1 MIKQTWNINEAE
13 KSRIL
18 NLHESATK
26 QQYLVL
32 EQPITTNKTTSQS
45 STTFPKQNVG
55 NQFKFGEYQS
65 DIVKNYIKELKPKI
79 DEFIQNSG
87 GEQFVVN
94 INAGESNVT
103 NPKGFESKGS
113 LALARANS
121 VKNYFQEIF
130 PELIKKGILTIK
142 TPTEA
147 NQVMLGKTPYDKTKG
162 DNKNPEKIKLYR
174 QEQFVNFD
182 IQGSGELKDADS
194 QDICTW
200 AGKKVNAGQGDV
212 SNDYVLTN
220 QKLYGNGSII
230 FDTGTIP
237 DRLVILNKKNV
248 LTQDTGYVTTKA
260 HRYTDFK
267 WVPLYVYQLTLI
279 NSRNNTSVSGSK
291 LVKITANS
299 YQKLLEQLL
308 VDPSKTKT
316 FRRGGEEVEYALND
330 LEKLCNKGVKEF
342 VVYTTQP
349 SPLTLNFNSSSGES
363 IVRVYSPIGT
373 DNIKTGYSVI
383 VNCDKTV

>member
-1 MIKQTWNINEAE
+1 MIKQTWNINEDE
-13 KSRIL
+13 KNRIL

-26 QQYLVL
+26 NLYLVN
-32 EQPITTNKTTSQS
+32 EQLISKNISKSPTQKI
-45 STTFPKQNVG
+45 FPTQNIG
-55 NQFKFGEYQS
+55 NNFGFGEYDS
-65 DIVKNYIKELKPKI
+65 EKVKNIILSLKPKI
-79 DEFIQNSG
+79 EEFIKNSG
-87 GEQFVVN
+87 GGQFVVN
-94 INAGESNVT
+94 ISSGESNVS
-103 NPKGFESKGS
+103 NPKGFETKGS
-113 LALARANS
+113 LGLARANS
-121 VKNYFQEIF
+121 VKKYFDEIF
-130 PELIKKGILTIK
+130 PDLIKKGVLVIN
-142 TPTEA
+142 TPKSESD
-147 NQVMLGKTPYDKTKG
+147 VKIGSTPYDKTKG
-162 DNKNPEKIKLYR
+162 DNKNPDLIKKYR
-174 QEQFVNFD
+174 QEQFVTFD
-182 IQGSGELKDADS
+182 IKGIGELNDNDS

-200 AGKKVNAGQGDV
+200 VGKKVEAGQGDV
-212 SNDYVLTN
+212 SNNYVLTN

-237 DRLVILNKKNV
+237 DRLIILNKKNV
-248 LTQDTGYVTTKA
+248 LTQDTGYVATRA

-279 NSRNNTSVSGSK
+279 NSRNNTSVSGNK

-299 YQKLLEQLL
+299 YQELLEQLL

-316 FRRGGEEVEYALND
+316 FRRGGEEVEYALKD

-373 DNIKTGYSVI
+373 DKIKTGYSVI
-383 VNCDKTV
+383 ANCDKTV